1 MGNSSST
8 PTNFSN
14 EEVIREHMETYASH
28 WNGNGQTELF
38 RTHVPTGV
46 VDFTEKLFQIIDYK
60 HELSKKLIKF

>member
-46 VDFTEKLFQIIDYK
+46 VDFTEKYNHLGLNKVFTSEKI
-60 HELSKKLIKF
+60 